1 MNQIIYIVGLVPALR
16 RQGRA
21 VALGVSLVELVLAVI
36 AATTFDWST
45 AGTYQL
51 VETASWIPQIGVS
64 WALGVN
70 ALGLVMVLLATALVP
85 LVLLAGWRED
95 EGGDE
100 GGRPQVPDHG
110 SDATPVLGERGE
122 SGPGGGHTV
131 TTDEVVMSAVLA
143 ETSLDPALA
152 REDLTLAGDLDLDT
166 IGLYAVV
173 TSIEHGLGAQ
183 FRDVDVEAWQ
193 TLGDVLAASRGVVGD

>member
-1 MNQIIYIVGLVPALR
+1 MGTIADLLGIDLQA
-16 RQGRA
+16 
-21 VALGVSLVELVLAVI
+21 ALGQSQDEGD
-36 AATTFDWST
+36 ATVGPEVGD
-45 AGTYQL
+45 GTGDG
-51 VETASWIPQIGVS
+51 TGH
-64 WALGVN
+64 
-70 ALGLVMVLLATALVP
+70 
-85 LVLLAGWRED
+85 

-110 SDATPVLGERGE
+110 SDATPGLGERGE
-122 SGPGGGHTV
+122 SAPEGGHTV

>member
-1 MNQIIYIVGLVPALR
+1 MGTIADLLGIDLQA
-16 RQGRA
+16 
-21 VALGVSLVELVLAVI
+21 ALGQSQDESD
-36 AATTFDWST
+36 ATVRPEVGDG
-45 AGTYQL
+45 AGDGT
-51 VETASWIPQIGVS
+51 GH
-64 WALGVN
+64 
-70 ALGLVMVLLATALVP
+70 
-85 LVLLAGWRED
+85 

-100 GGRPQVPDHG
+100 GGRLQVPGHG
-110 SDATPVLGERGE
+110 SDATPGLGERGE
-122 SGPGGGHTV
+122 SAPEGGHTV

-183 FRDVDVEAWQ
+183 FGDVDVEAWQ